1 MTGRRVLITGASGA
15 FGRAATEA
23 LRGRGASVAGLDL
36 VARDDP
42 DAPVFAADVT
52 DDASTADAVRRAI
65 EHLGGLDVLVNN
77 AGIGA
82 PLDIGT
88 PPGET
93 VERFLAVNLL
103 GPWRVTAH
111 ALDALLATR
120 GRVINIASRAA
131 WVSVPLASAYA
142 VSKRALTAYSDSLRA
157 EYGTRLG
164 VTTIYPAFVDTPIHE
179 ATRAE
184 GLRLE
189 GVSHTE
195 SLEEVAAAIVRASEA
210 ERPPRDLAIS
220 RGGRLQIAA
229 GRHLP
234 RLVDRMVAR
243 QIRRQHADGAF
254 ADSELAAGL
263 RARLD
268 EG

>member
-1 MTGRRVLITGASGA
+1 MRRVLITGASGA
-15 FGRAATEA
+15 FGRAASDA
-23 LRGRGASVAGLDL
+23 LRARGARVAGLDL
-36 VARDDP
+36 HGDEEAGI
-42 DAPVFAADVT
+42 FAGDVT
-52 DDASTADAVRRAI
+52 DDASTAAAVSRAI

-82 PLDIGT
+82 PIDVGR

-111 ALDALLATR
+111 ALEALLDSR
-120 GRVINIASRAA
+120 GRVVNIASRAA
-131 WVSVPLASAYA
+131 WVSVPLSSAYS
-142 VSKRALTAYSDSLRA
+142 VSKRALTAYSDALRA
-157 EYGTRLG
+157 EYGTQLH
-164 VTTIYPAFVDTPIHE
+164 VTTIYPAFVNTPIHE

-189 GVSHTE
+189 GVSRTE
-195 SLEEVAAAIVRASEA
+195 TLEQVAAAIVRACEA
-210 ERPPRDLAIS
+210 ARPPRDLAVS

-229 GRHLP
+229 ARHLP
-234 RLVDRMVAR
+234 RLADRMVAR
-243 QIRRQHADGAF
+243 QIRKQHAQGAF
-254 ADSELAAGL
+254 DDSRLAEGL

-268 EG
+268 APG